1 MKKQIEEFNK
11 LASQHSKLGAA
22 VIGGILA
29 LTLAFGIGR
38 LTAPVDRKTIC
49 QKYTDDI
56 AKLEGQLATCRGS
69 KVTDCDE
76 RIRACHK
83 SERAACQEK
92 LERFRV
98 NCEELACQE

>member
-11 LASQHSKLGAA
+11 LASQHSKLGSA

-49 QKYTDDI
+49 RKYTDDI
-56 AKLEGQLATCRGS
+56 TKLEGQLAGCRSS

-76 RIRACHK
+76 KIRACHQ
-83 SERAACQEK
+83 SERVACQEK

>member
-38 LTAPVDRKTIC
+38 LTAPVDRETIC

-56 AKLEGQLATCRGS
+56 TKLEGQLAECRRL
-69 KVTDCDE
+69 KVSDCDARLRE
-76 RIRACHK
+76 CHEQ
-83 SERAACQEK
+83 ERAACQES
-92 LERFRV
+92 LNQFRAR
-98 NCEELACQE
+98 CEELACQE